1 MLFTLRQLEFFVAI
15 ADAGQISKAALFCNV
30 SQSSMTVALQ
40 NLEEQCGRP
49 LFPRHAKGIR
59 LTETGERLLRHAKK
73 VLNTVQLATDDMLIP
88 SNDLSGTLRIGVTET
103 LSAYMLPALLSAI
116 TARFP
121 SLQFSLVEY
130 PSPRLCQAIREGMV
144 DLALMLVSN
153 IMLPEDFAT
162 EIFIRSTRRLWT
174 CAGHPL
180 QDAPTITLQDIAKED
195 FLLLDMD
202 DHIPIV
208 KHYWTEQN
216 LQPRIKFKSTS
227 IEAIRG
233 MVAQGHGVTILSDFV
248 YRPWSLE
255 GNRIVRRDVSN
266 VIPSMDIGAV
276 WLQARPLLPSAEMLI
291 DFIRKQKTA

>member
-1 MLFTLRQLEFFVAI
+1 
-15 ADAGQISKAALFCNV
+15 
-30 SQSSMTVALQ
+30 
-40 NLEEQCGRP
+40 
-49 LFPRHAKGIR
+49 
-59 LTETGERLLRHAKK
+59 
-73 VLNTVQLATDDMLIP
+73 MLIP

-180 QDAPTITLQDIAKED
+180 QDAPTMALLQIVGGDKLI
-195 FLLLDMD
+195 
-202 DHIPIV
+202 IP
-208 KHYWTEQN
+208 
-216 LQPRIKFKSTS
+216 FC
-227 IEAIRG
+227 
-233 MVAQGHGVTILSDFV
+233 
-248 YRPWSLE
+248 
-255 GNRIVRRDVSN
+255 
-266 VIPSMDIGAV
+266 
-276 WLQARPLLPSAEMLI
+276 
-291 DFIRKQKTA
+291 